1 MTPTYI
7 LFYRLLFDL
16 MKTIVREAC
25 SLLKTKHNR
34 DYDTTIFANNC
45 EHSYGGVLFFVYMFN
60 LKEIGNGKFIG
71 LFVDCS
77 HESQCY

>member
-16 MKTIVREAC
+16 MKKIVRGAC

-34 DYDTTIFANNC
+34 DYETTIFAHNC
-45 EHSYGGVLFFVYMFN
+45 EHSYGGVLFVYN
-60 LKEIGNGKFIG
+60 
-71 LFVDCS
+71 V
-77 HESQCY
+77 

>member
-16 MKTIVREAC
+16 MKTIVRGAC

-34 DYDTTIFANNC
+34 DYDTTIFAHNC
-45 EHSYGGVLFFVYMFN
+45 EHSYGGVLFLYNNV
-60 LKEIGNGKFIG
+60 
-71 LFVDCS
+71 
-77 HESQCY
+77 